1 MTQPATTAVASRA
14 NLNHGY
20 VHESELPLTSLLFLL
35 PLVVIYELGTRY
47 FTTAAHHGYEQQII
61 AFTLMQRFF
70 RLLGVHGQHL
80 PPLALAAI
88 LLSWHVA
95 RRERWQVN
103 VGTFIGMALESSL
116 LALPLIAIG
125 RELARYLP
133 LSAIRAS
140 RQDTIIMSLGAG
152 VYEELVF
159 RLVLFTFLSLI
170 CKDLLKLKS
179 FWLNLG
185 IVLISAFA
193 FSGYHYLSPFE
204 VFNFRSFAFRTVA
217 GAYFGGIF
225 LLRGFGITA
234 GSHAAY
240 DILILF
246 F

>member
-1 MTQPATTAVASRA
+1 
-14 NLNHGY
+14 
-20 VHESELPLTSLLFLL
+20 LFLL

-133 LSAIRAS
+133 LSTIRAS

-159 RLVLFTFLSLI
+159 
-170 CKDLLKLKS
+170 
-179 FWLNLG
+179 
-185 IVLISAFA
+185 
-193 FSGYHYLSPFE
+193 
-204 VFNFRSFAFRTVA
+204 
-217 GAYFGGIF
+217 
-225 LLRGFGITA
+225 
-234 GSHAAY
+234 
-240 DILILF
+240 
-246 F
+246 